1 MNLFRVPFRETLGN
15 GPDIVLLH
23 GWGLHGGVWE
33 ETAAQL
39 ANDFRVTCIDFPGH
53 GRSAAMP
60 EPYTLHTL
68 VERIVSGAPQQAIW
82 LGWSLGGML
91 AMHFAAT
98 HPERVTKLILV
109 ASTPRFTRSADWSH
123 GISPEVLEHFAQ
135 ELEHDAEKTVRRFL
149 ALQLRGS
156 ERAQTSLAALNHAVF
171 RHALPATA
179 ALRGGLNILRDAD
192 LRARLARITSP
203 ALVIAGERDPLIP
216 LQAGDYLA
224 AHLPNGKLFPLPKS
238 GHAPFLSHPAE
249 FMRALNN
256 FL

>member
-1 MNLFRVPFRETLGN
+1 MSLYSETLGN

-23 GWGLHGGVWE
+23 GWGLHGGIWE
-33 ETAAQL
+33 ETAAHL
-39 ANDFRVTCIDFPGH
+39 ANNFRVTCIDLPGH
-53 GRSAAMP
+53 GRSAAAP
-60 EPYTLHTL
+60 EFHTL
-68 VERIVSGAPQQAIW
+68 QTLAGQILSIVPQQAIW

-91 AMHFAAT
+91 AMQCAAI

-109 ASTPRFTRSADWSH
+109 ASTPKFTRSADWTH
-123 GISPEVLEHFAQ
+123 GIGPEVLEQFAQ
-135 ELEHDAEKTVRRFL
+135 ELEHDAKKTIRRFL

-156 ERAQTSLAALNHAVF
+156 ERAQASLAALNHAVF
-171 RHALPATA
+171 RHGLPAPA

-192 LRARLARITSP
+192 LRAFLARITAP

-216 LQAGDYLA
+216 LPAGDYLA
-224 AHLPNGKLFPLPKS
+224 ANLPNGKLFTLSKA

-249 FMRALNN
+249 FLHSLND

>member
-1 MNLFRVPFRETLGN
+1 MNPYSETLGN

-39 ANDFRVTCIDFPGH
+39 AKNFRVTCIDLPGH
-53 GRSAAMP
+53 GRSAVIP
-60 EPYTLHTL
+60 EPYTLQSL
-68 VERIVSGAPQQAIW
+68 AERIVPVVPQQATW

-91 AMHFAAT
+91 AMHCAAI

-109 ASTPRFTRSADWSH
+109 ASTPKFTRSADWSH
-123 GISPEVLEHFAQ
+123 GISTEVLEQFSQ
-135 ELEHDAEKTVRRFL
+135 ELEHDAKKTIRRFL

-156 ERAQTSLAALNHAVF
+156 ERAQASLAALNQAVF
-171 RHALPATA
+171 RHGLPATA

-192 LRARLARITSP
+192 LRAHLARITSP
-203 ALVIAGERDPLIP
+203 ALVIAGERDPLTP
-216 LQAGDYLA
+216 LPASAYLA
-224 AHLPNGKLFPLPKS
+224 ENLPHGKLFTLQKS

-249 FMRALNN
+249 FLRALNN

>member
-1 MNLFRVPFRETLGN
+1 MSLFSETLGN

-33 ETAAQL
+33 ETAAHL
-39 ANDFRVTCIDFPGH
+39 AKTFRVTCIDLPGY
-53 GRSAAMP
+53 GRSDAIP
-60 EPYTLHTL
+60 EAYTLQTL
-68 VERIVSGAPQQAIW
+68 AEWIFSVAPQQAIW

-91 AMHFAAT
+91 AMQCAAT
-98 HPERVTKLILV
+98 HPERVTKLIVV
-109 ASTPRFTRSADWSH
+109 ASTPKFTRSADWSH
-123 GISPEVLEHFAQ
+123 GISSEVLEQFAQ
-135 ELEHDAEKTVRRFL
+135 ELEHDAKKAIRRFL

-156 ERAQTSLAALNHAVF
+156 ERAQASLAALNQAVF
-171 RHALPATA
+171 RHSLPAMA

-192 LRARLARITSP
+192 LRTHLARITSP

-224 AHLPNGKLFPLPKS
+224 ANLPNGKLFTLPKS
-238 GHAPFLSHPAE
+238 GHAPFLSHPPE
-249 FMRALNN
+249 FLRALNE

>member
-1 MNLFRVPFRETLGN
+1 MSLFSETLGN

-33 ETAAQL
+33 GAAAQL
-39 ANDFRVTCIDFPGH
+39 AKDFRVTCIDLPGH

-60 EPYTLHTL
+60 ESYTLQTL
-68 VERIVSGAPQQAIW
+68 AERILSVAPQQAIW

-91 AMHFAAT
+91 AMQFAAI

-109 ASTPRFTRSADWSH
+109 TSTPKFTRSAEWSH
-123 GISPEVLEHFAQ
+123 GISSEVLERFAQ
-135 ELEHDAEKTVRRFL
+135 ELEHDAKKTIRRFL

-156 ERAQTSLAALNHAVF
+156 ERAHESLAALNYSVF
-171 RHALPATA
+171 RHGLPAMA

-192 LRARLARITSP
+192 LRAHLARITSP
-203 ALVIAGERDPLIP
+203 ALVIAGEHDLLIP

-224 AHLPNGKLFPLPKS
+224 ANLPNGKLFTLPKS
-238 GHAPFLSHPAE
+238 GHAPFLSHPSE
-249 FMRALNN
+249 FLLALNE
-256 FL
+256 FLYD

>member
-1 MNLFRVPFRETLGN
+1 MSLFSETLGN

-33 ETAAQL
+33 ETAAHL
-39 ANDFRVTCIDFPGH
+39 ANDFRVTCIDLPGH
-53 GRSAAMP
+53 GRSAAIP
-60 EPYTLHTL
+60 ESYTLQTL
-68 VERIVSGAPQQAIW
+68 AKWILSVAPQQAIW

-91 AMHFAAT
+91 AMQCAAT

-109 ASTPRFTRSADWSH
+109 ASTPRFTHSADWSH
-123 GISPEVLEHFAQ
+123 GISSEVFEQIAQ
-135 ELEHDAEKTVRRFL
+135 ELEHDAKKTIRRFL

-156 ERAQTSLAALNHAVF
+156 ERAHESLTALNHAVF
-171 RHALPATA
+171 RHGLPATA

-192 LRARLARITSP
+192 LRTHLARISSP

-224 AHLPNGKLFPLPKS
+224 ENLPNGKLLTLPKS
-238 GHAPFLSHPAE
+238 GHAPFLSHPSE
-249 FMRALNN
+249 FLRAINE